1 MFMLFNWVDYILMVL
16 ILHGIVRG
24 LKKGFSGEIIAIIGF
39 VAAAALSFHFYRVLA
54 LKMENVLPVT
64 YPVSGLLAFAGI
76 AAGIICISIFL
87 QGVVHNIV
95 NVRFVS
101 IFERAGGAF
110 LGGLRRVV
118 VIGMILFSFG
128 IVYVVTGL
136 PHTFVDSGK
145 KSVLA
150 KSIFRMLPG
159 ICSLCVRVYPKFQDF
174 SEKKLLSNLKEKC
187 SETGVFFEGEEE
199 MIRDEN

>member
-1 MFMLFNWVDYILMVL
+1 MLFNWVDYILMVL

-39 VAAAALSFHFYRVLA
+39 VAAATLSFHFYRVLA

-76 AAGIICISIFL
+76 AAMIICISIYL

-101 IFERAGGAF
+101 VFERAGGAF

-118 VIGMILFSFG
+118 VIGMILFAFG
-128 IVYVVTGL
+128 IVYVLTGL
-136 PHTFVDSGK
+136 PSIVVDSGK
-145 KSVLA
+145 DSVLA
-150 KSIFRMLPG
+150 KTIFRMLPG
-159 ICSLCVRVYPKFQDF
+159 VYSLCVRVYPKFQDF
-174 SEKKLLSNLKEKC
+174 SEKRFLSDLKEKY
-187 SETGVFFEGEEE
+187 SETGIFFEGEEE
-199 MIRDEN
+199 MIQDED